1 MPGLDTETRRVI
13 EFFVRDNI
21 SRVVEQ
27 IFNDPGTI
35 TTLRSWLEAEATS
48 KIAKDRRRRIV
59 ELADDLNLGEETK
72 LGDIR
77 EQVVSDSVS
86 E

>member
-1 MPGLDTETRRVI
+1 MAELNQEMIRVI

-27 IFNDPGTI
+27 IFDAGNTI
-35 TTLRSWLEAEATS
+35 TTLRSWLETQAAGSVMDE
-48 KIAKDRRRRIV
+48 KKRRIA
-59 ELADDLNLGEETK
+59 ELADELQLADETN

-77 EQVVSDSVS
+77 VEVDGERVS